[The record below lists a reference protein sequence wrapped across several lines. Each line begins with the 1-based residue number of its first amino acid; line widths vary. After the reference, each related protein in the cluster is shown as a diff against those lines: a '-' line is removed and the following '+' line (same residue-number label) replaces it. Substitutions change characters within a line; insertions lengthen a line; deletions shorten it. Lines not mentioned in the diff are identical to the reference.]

1 MPTRRRKTPARRAQA
16 TEEEVDTLAEGL
28 GDVSLGADASTA
40 STAQGVASASG
51 EWKAAPPTPPAV
63 PVAEPVRTGEGFHK
77 FSRGKPTTFYNPNEG
92 KDLVFSLPEDLT
104 DDEVSGDIR
113 YIARLL
119 SYIAAGVPVSIL
131 SCRLDLFSRFGEV
144 GGVLMEAIKSA
155 GSVTPQVIT
164 TTASVGASVC
174 TTVGY
179 GLKSLITYLLSDIYS
194 VGKLTVSHLS
204 TITVAI
210 FLFYMLTPQGFKT
223 TVSEIIEQVATVTQC
238 GATCVGRLS
247 EQSKVLIQSLND
259 LKQGSANKIRR
270 LILRLSEYQN
280 SKIKP
285 VEDKIYEY
293 LLSSGKSK
301 EIVEVFRKYKLIIKR
316 KQEQRALD
324 RDAARAE
331 DLSDVFTG
339 LSVSGGRKSR
349 RHRKKGKAHKT
360 RKHHKRA
367 HKAHKKAHKAH
378 KRVKH
383 ATRKPHKARK
393 AKHATRSSPK
403 KVARHGHR

>member
-1 MPTRRRKTPARRAQA
+1 MPARRRKTPARRPVADDDV
-16 TEEEVDTLAEGL
+16 ETLAQGL
-28 GDVSLGADASTA
+28 GDVSLGKDASTA
-40 STAQGVASASG
+40 SSAQGVASASG
-51 EWKAAPPTPPAV
+51 EWKAVPPTPPAV
-63 PVAEPVRTGEGFHK
+63 PVAEPVRPGDGFHT
-77 FSRGKPTTFYNPNEG
+77 FSTGKRTTFYNPNEG
-92 KDLVFSLPEDLT
+92 KDMVFPLPEDLT
-104 DDEVSGDIR
+104 DDMINEDIR

-119 SYIAAGVPVSIL
+119 SYIAAGVPASIL

-155 GSVTPQVIT
+155 GYVTPQVIT

-179 GLKSLITYLLSDIYS
+179 GLKSLISYLLTDIYS

-210 FLFYMLTPQGFKT
+210 FLFYMLTPQGFRT
-223 TVSEIIEQVATVTQC
+223 TVNEIIEQVATVTQC
-238 GATCVGRLS
+238 GATCVGRIS

-280 SKIKP
+280 SKLKP
-285 VEDKIYEY
+285 IEDKIYEY

-367 HKAHKKAHKAH
+367 HKVHKKAHKAH
-378 KRVKH
+378 KRAKH

-403 KVARHGHR
+403 KVARRARR